1 MIASILLIAS
11 AALQAAEITEPN
23 TKVKFPVVLT
33 AATGGAAAAGGD
45 DQALTGTG
53 VRTRTIAKVKVYA
66 FGLYVD
72 PAGAR
77 SALAA
82 WRGKKASDLWDDQ
95 AFYDVITKGSFPM
108 TLRLVMTRDVGGAQM
123 GEALSDALG
132 PRMTGN
138 TEALNTFRGFFTKD
152 LAKGTEILFAR
163 NGNKLRVM
171 IGGQAAGEIDNA
183 VLPWALFDVYLGKKP
198 ISGEGKETVVS
209 RMPELLGS

>member
-1 MIASILLIAS
+1 MIASLLLIVS
-11 AALQAAEITEPN
+11 TALQAVEITEP
-23 TKVKFPVVLT
+23 TTQVKFPVVLP
-33 AATGGAAAAGGD
+33 ATGG

-123 GEALSDALG
+123 AEALSEALSV
-132 PRMTGN
+132 RMTGN
-138 TEALNTFRGFFTKD
+138 REALDKFTGFFKND
-152 LAKGTEILFAR
+152 LTKGTEILFAR
-163 NGNKLRVM
+163 NGNTLKVV
-171 IGGQAAGEIDNA
+171 IGGQTAGEIDNA

-198 ISGEGKETVVS
+198 ISSEGKETVVS
-209 RMPELLGS
+209 RVPELLGS

>member
-1 MIASILLIAS
+1 MIASLLLIAS
-11 AALQAAEITEPN
+11 AALQAGAAELTEPN
-23 TKVKFPVVLT
+23 TQVKFPLELP
-33 AATGGAAAAGGD
+33 AAGGA
-45 DQALTGTG
+45 QALTGTG
-53 VRTRTIAKVKVYA
+53 IRTRTIAKVKVYA
-66 FGLYVD
+66 FGLYLD

-123 GEALSDALG
+123 AEALSEALSA
-132 PRMTGN
+132 RMTGN
-138 TEALNTFRGFFTKD
+138 NETLDKFTGFFTSD

-163 NGNKLRVM
+163 NGNSLKVV

-198 ISGEGKETVVS
+198 ISSEGKKTVVS
-209 RMPELLGS
+209 RLPELLGS